1 MKTVDEL
8 GSEEYYIEYFE
19 SLAHLL
25 LGVVFSWRHFVERVE
40 NLKKLKKEYNFNSF
54 LIHKS

>member
-25 LGVVFSWRHFVERVE
+25 LSVVFAWRHFVERVE
-40 NLKKLKKEYNFNSF
+40 NLKKLKEKNNTILTRF
-54 LIHKS
+54 